1 MNTLMG
7 NGTQMMFAELLQPTC
22 QKPNVGVLASHAKTS
37 ALPENNEGLKE
48 TAQACFLEL
57 QTFLNNSK
65 KKIDPTIYSLKMY
78 AILFQLIEDMILPDF
93 SLSWP
98 SAGTMQNGKLSILNI
113 TEYRK
118 TASEYSLSDILETEV
133 DPVYFLSK
141 EQAQKIVL
149 NK

>member
-1 MNTLMG
+1 MSILTE
-7 NGTQMMFAELLQPTC
+7 NGIQMTFAELSQEKF
-22 QKPNVGVLASHAKTS
+22 QKPIAGASDSLVKTS
-37 ALPENNEGLKE
+37 VLPESSEGLKA

-57 QTFLNNSK
+57 QTFLSNSK

-98 SAGTMQNGKLSILNI
+98 SAGMMQNGKFSILNI

-133 DPVYFLSK
+133 EPVYFLSR